1 MTNSCVGIKYTY
13 KRATESLTMNVL
25 CLLLFL
31 FQLLSC
37 VVEVHSQTAPYLTFM
52 GEILPNNSYVDLS
65 LVGQGG
71 NATHDS
77 GREIVC
83 HTDLDTC
90 CSGSD
95 GHGDWFSSLS
105 GFKLPEHT
113 IHTTQHPIAMRRL
126 HKRVRLERVPS
137 ISGPIPSGIYH
148 CAIETV
154 AVSGEGGTGRERVYV
169 GLYQSGGMIVEDW
182 IWIVFWIG
190 LVFWR

>member
-1 MTNSCVGIKYTY
+1 M
-13 KRATESLTMNVL
+13 M
-25 CLLLFL
+25 LFL
-31 FQLLSC
+31 FHLLWC

-95 GHGDWFSSLS
+95 GHGNWF
-105 GFKLPEHT
+105 LPQNT
-113 IHTTQHPIAMRRL
+113 PAVDRPGRSIVMKKL
-126 HKRVRLERVPS
+126 HKRVRLERVPGTS
-137 ISGPIPSGIYH
+137 SPMPPGIYR
-148 CAIETV
+148 CSIETV
-154 AVSGEGGTGRERVYV
+154 AVSGEDGTGRESVYV
-169 GLYQSGGMIVEDW
+169 GLYESGLGMIVKLNHLSET
-182 IWIVFWIG
+182 
-190 LVFWR
+190 

>member
-1 MTNSCVGIKYTY
+1 MG
-13 KRATESLTMNVL
+13 VL
-25 CLLLFL
+25 SVVLFL
-31 FQLLSC
+31 FHLLWC

-95 GHGDWFSSLS
+95 GHGDWFFPH
-105 GFKLPEHT
+105 GFKLRE
-113 IHTTQHPIAMRRL
+113 TTSNRNRRPIAMRRL
-126 HKRVRLERVPS
+126 HKRVRLERVPG
-137 ISGPIPSGIYH
+137 ISGPIPSGIYQ
-148 CAIETV
+148 CDIETV
-154 AVSGEGGTGRERVYV
+154 AISGEGGTGRERVYV
-169 GLYQSGGMIVEDW
+169 GLYESGGMCLYIT
-182 IWIVFWIG
+182 IG
-190 LVFWR
+190 N

>member
-1 MTNSCVGIKYTY
+1 M
-13 KRATESLTMNVL
+13 
-25 CLLLFL
+25 
-31 FQLLSC
+31 
-37 VVEVHSQTAPYLTFM
+37 VEVHCRTAPYLTFM

-95 GHGDWFSSLS
+95 GHGSWFYPH
-105 GFKLPEHT
+105 GFKFHEVAT
-113 IHTTQHPIAMRRL
+113 NMDRHPIAMRRL
-126 HKRVRLERVPS
+126 HKRVRLERVPG
-137 ISGPIPSGIYH
+137 ISGQIPSGIYQ

-154 AVSGEGGTGRERVYV
+154 AVSGEGGTGRERVHV
-169 GLYQSGGMIVEDW
+169 GVYETGGMIVKENLIYQKISDSQ
-182 IWIVFWIG
+182 
-190 LVFWR
+190 LTAS

>member
-1 MTNSCVGIKYTY
+1 MLLSV
-13 KRATESLTMNVL
+13 
-25 CLLLFL
+25 LLFL
-31 FQLLSC
+31 FHLLWC
-37 VVEVHSQTAPYLTFM
+37 VVKVHSQTAPYLTFM

-95 GHGDWFSSLS
+95 GHGDWFSSLP
-105 GFKLPEHT
+105 GFKLTDLT
-113 IHTTQHPIAMRRL
+113 IHTTQYPIAMRRL
-126 HKRVRLERVPS
+126 HKRVRLECVPG
-137 ISGPIPSGIYH
+137 ISGPILSGIYR
-148 CAIETV
+148 CDIETV

-169 GLYQSGGMIVEDW
+169 GLYETGGMIVKENL
-182 IWIVFWIG
+182 ICQQLAAYSFYV
-190 LVFWR
+190 